1 MPLSFSDFVLHL
13 DYQDLPETTRH
24 TLRRSL
30 LDTLGVA
37 MVGSTT
43 GMSRRVR
50 EFAHRFWAAG
60 PDTPAARMLLDGR
73 ETSLPGAAMAGAFT
87 IDAVD
92 AHDGHRGAKG
102 HAGAAVVPVL
112 LAAAE
117 TLGARGL
124 SLDGRDLLAAMAV
137 GYEVSYRTALA
148 QHATTPDYHT
158 SGAWSAVGVAAM
170 LARLLGLSA
179 AQLREAVG
187 IAEYHG
193 PRSQMMRCI
202 EFPTNLRD
210 GLGWG
215 APGGVSAALLAELGF
230 TGAPALTVESE
241 DAAPFWETL
250 GDNWEIE
257 QTYYKPYPVC
267 RWAHPALDGVA
278 AMLARLLGL
287 DATRLREAVGIAEYH
302 GPRSQM
308 MRCIEF
314 PTNLRDGLGWGAP
327 GGVSAALLA
336 ELGFT
341 GAPALTV
348 ESADAIPFW
357 ETLGEHWEIEQTYY
371 KPYPVCRWAHPALD
385 GVAALLRTHDIQ
397 AGDIESIRVRTF
409 RYATQLAGHAPQTL
423 DEFCYGIAYPLATL
437 AVRGQLGAAELAP
450 DVLSDPEIQGLSQA
464 VVLEEHTP
472 YTELSPAERW
482 ADVTLYL
489 RDGRVL
495 EDRPRTA
502 RGDPGD
508 TLTDGELVEKYHGFA
523 DPVVGAARAAEIRE
537 LSLHLDE
544 HRDLDR
550 WLALLHR

>member
-1 MPLSFSDFVLHL
+1 MPRSFNDFVLHL
-13 DYQDLPETTRH
+13 DYHDLPEATRR

-37 MVGSTT
+37 MVGSSTE
-43 GMSRRVR
+43 MSRRAR

-102 HAGAAVVPVL
+102 HAGAAVVPAL

-117 TLGARGL
+117 TLGARGP

-158 SGAWSAVGVAAM
+158 SGAWTAV
-170 LARLLGLSA
+170 
-179 AQLREAVG
+179 
-187 IAEYHG
+187 
-193 PRSQMMRCI
+193 
-202 EFPTNLRD
+202 
-210 GLGWG
+210 
-215 APGGVSAALLAELGF
+215 
-230 TGAPALTVESE
+230 
-241 DAAPFWETL
+241 
-250 GDNWEIE
+250 
-257 QTYYKPYPVC
+257 
-267 RWAHPALDGVA
+267 GVA

-327 GGVSAALLA
+327 SGVSAALLA

-348 ESADAIPFW
+348 ESVDAVPFW

-385 GVAALLRTHDIQ
+385 GVAALRRAHDIQ
-397 AGDIESIRVRTF
+397 AGDIQGIRVRTF

-437 AVRGQLGAAELAP
+437 AVRGQLGPAELAP
-450 DVLSDPEIQGLSQA
+450 EVLSDPEIQGLSQA

-508 TLTDGELVEKYHGFA
+508 TLTDGELTEKYHGFA

-544 HRDLDR
+544 QRDLDR